1 MSNRDSTKQRWY
13 AALWK
18 AYEDSKP
25 TDSVTSAMGELSVDQ
40 AYDVQAMLVENKI
53 RRGERIIGWKVGC
66 TSRATM
72 DQLNIDEPIFGCMT
86 SGSHYSSLRG
96 IKASDFCKLGIE
108 GEIAFVMDRPL
119 KGPGITPPDV
129 IMAASGIMGAVELVD
144 SRIRGWKMNI
154 SEAIADNSL
163 HAGVILGAFMRPISG
178 FDLKHEGVVI
188 CKNGR
193 LLASGCGVE
202 ALGNPVNVVAWLA
215 NTLSAFDR
223 EIKAGEIIL
232 TGSLTKFFFVEAGDV
247 LDVSFSNLGSIQF
260 SIGD

>member
-25 TDSVTSAMGELSVDQ
+25 TDSVISTIGELSVDE

-53 RRGERIIGWKVGC
+53 RNGERIIGWKVGC
-66 TSRATM
+66 TSQATM

-86 SGSHYSSLRG
+86 SGSHYSSLRA

-108 GEIAFVMDRPL
+108 GEMAFVMDRPL
-119 KGPGITPPDV
+119 KGPGITSSEIIV
-129 IMAASGIMGAVELVD
+129 ASSGIMGAVELVD

-163 HAGVILGAFMRPISG
+163 HAGVILGPFMRPISG

-202 ALGNPVNVVAWLA
+202 ALGNPVDVVAWLA

-223 EIKAGEIIL
+223 EIQAGEIIL
-232 TGSLTKFFFVEAGDV
+232 TGSLTKFFFVEPGDV